1 MTQNLFSVRVWGD
14 YACFTRCELKIERVS
29 YPIMTPSAARGILEA
44 IFWKPQMF
52 YLIDS
57 IRVVKKGVWT
67 SFRRNEITKR
77 ISLSQAKSA
86 MSGTGEIST
95 IKAGGGAEDATQRN
109 MLALQDVEYIITA
122 EVCLSDL
129 GKHQSQVLPKY
140 KEEIERRVRAG
151 KCFHRPSLGVRE
163 FTADFDWELNA
174 DEALERRLDENIA
187 EYAKLHSL
195 TISEVVKKYPKKNGL
210 ERFTEKNLGLI
221 LYDVFSHKERAVGFK
236 FLDGEDYANNYVPLF
251 ASELPKKKNAK
262 PLTDGLLVKPSASFF
277 RAEIKD
283 NVMDC
288 HPNRVEIIHGK
299 GGEN

>member
-1 MTQNLFSVRVWGD
+1 MNENLISVRVWGD
-14 YACFTRCELKIERVS
+14 YACFTRPEMKVERVS

-86 MSGTGEIST
+86 MAGTGDIST

-122 EVCLSDL
+122 EICLSDL
-129 GKHQSQVLPKY
+129 GKHQGEVLPKY
-140 KEEIERRVRAG
+140 KEEIRRRVESG

-163 FTADFDWELNA
+163 FSADFDWV
-174 DEALERRLDENIA
+174 ENPHDFA
-187 EYAKLHSL
+187 
-195 TISEVVKKYPKKNGL
+195 PKMDWK
-210 ERFTEKNLGLI
+210 EENLGLI

-236 FLDGEDYANNYVPLF
+236 FLDGEDYANDYVPLF
-251 ASELPKKKNAK
+251 ATEISKKKTGK

-288 HPNRVEIIHGK
+288 HPSRIEIIHNK
-299 GGEN
+299 GGVS